1 MYRRCHDSTL
11 HEVLD
16 DILSKPADPPE
27 EAVEENDPGKAPAK
41 SPTAKG
47 QPRKGGCDRLL
58 SQPRWKGHQLLSS
71 CFDFSIPSTAQGHLR
86 TKHTFRIL
94 LHQFR
99 RQVIKSQV
107 CLIHCYNVVMMW
119 GCPQMSGWHVRDK
132 IASKTNHLF
141 IYQCTPTHVLVP
153 VYIPVALT
161 MGTCWNRLWL
171 WAGWPILF
179 CRPTQETAL
188 AETNTVKM

>member
-1 MYRRCHDSTL
+1 MLKEMYRRRHDSTL
-11 HEVLD
+11 HGVLD

-27 EAVEENDPGKAPAK
+27 EAVEESNPGKAPAK

-47 QPRKGGCDRLL
+47 QPRKGGCNRLL

-71 CFDFSIPSTAQGHLR
+71 CFDFSILLTAQGHIR
-86 TKHTFRIL
+86 TSHTFKIL

-107 CLIHCYNVVMMW
+107 CLIHCYVMMMW
-119 GCPQMSGWHVRDK
+119 GCLRMSGRHITDK
-132 IASKTNHLF
+132 IASKTKHLF

-153 VYIPVALT
+153 IYIPVALAI
-161 MGTCWNRLWL
+161 GTYWNHLWL
-171 WAGWPILF
+171 
-179 CRPTQETAL
+179 
-188 AETNTVKM
+188 